1 MASVLIFVSRVAIMR
16 MNTCTCIMD
25 WDEADSSLFLM
36 RVLMYIATA
45 RVYVLE
51 RVAAVTGATG
61 LLVFF

>member
-1 MASVLIFVSRVAIMR
+1 MR